1 MRRTTNNADAL
12 AVRAAINAALGYPRD
27 HTESEV
33 LRIGGGRHAAIV
45 RTTSAVAVETTGG
58 SSDVTVADA
67 YLSHVSDTDLR
78 ARFEG
83 APRPEGDRLP
93 ASSVGP
99 VRNGI
104 ERMLPVVLLANTL
117 HLPQAIEV
125 APGVSDLLWDTS
137 YSTSY
142 GTRYVRADGT
152 REFVA
157 QPVVTLGAQYVT
169 ILWSA
174 GSDSDAGEA
183 AYIAAMLAVAVAAG
197 LIEEHWSCTRSGG
210 LWLPD
215 SLRADVSAVWP
226 AEWHSA
232 GAPCVGPAQ

>member
-1 MRRTTNNADAL
+1 
-12 AVRAAINAALGYPRD
+12 
-27 HTESEV
+27 
-33 LRIGGGRHAAIV
+33 
-45 RTTSAVAVETTGG
+45 
-58 SSDVTVADA
+58 
-67 YLSHVSDTDLR
+67 
-78 ARFEG
+78 
-83 APRPEGDRLP
+83 
-93 ASSVGP
+93 

-152 REFVA
+152 REFVV
-157 QPVVTLGAQYVT
+157 QPVAALGAQHVA

-197 LIEEHWSCTRSGG
+197 LIKEHWSCTRSGG

-215 SLRADVSAVWP
+215 SLRADVAAVWP

>member
-1 MRRTTNNADAL
+1 MRRTTSTTDAT
-12 AVRAAINAALGYPRD
+12 AVRTAINTALGFPRD

-33 LRIGGGRHAAIV
+33 LRIGGGRHAPVV

-58 SSDVTVADA
+58 TSDVTVADA

-78 ARFEG
+78 ARFETS
-83 APRPEGDRLP
+83 PRPEGDRLP
-93 ASSVGP
+93 ATSVGP
-99 VRNGI
+99 VRAGI
-104 ERMLPVVLLANTL
+104 ERMLPVVLLANTPN
-117 HLPQAIEV
+117 LPQTIEV
-125 APGVSDLLWDTS
+125 SPGVTELLWDTS

-142 GTRYVRADGT
+142 GTRYVRNDGT
-152 REFVA
+152 REFVV
-157 QPVVTLGAQYVT
+157 QPVATLGAQHVT

-197 LIEEHWSCTRSGG
+197 LIEEHWSCTRPAS

-215 SLRADVSAVWP
+215 SLRVDVAAAWP

-232 GAPCVGPAQ
+232 GVPCVGSAT